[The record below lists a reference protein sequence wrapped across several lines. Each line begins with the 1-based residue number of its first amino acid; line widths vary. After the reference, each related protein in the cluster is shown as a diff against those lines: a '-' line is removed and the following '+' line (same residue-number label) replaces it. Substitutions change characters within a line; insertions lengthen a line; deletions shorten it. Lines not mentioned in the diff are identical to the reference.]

1 MISTQESI
9 IKARLSLQRA
19 LLGEVPPALRAVVF
33 SMKELTIAS
42 RFYFDGPIS
51 QEDDESVSCVETEVL
66 ADYDQE
72 YTIAVRCIRLDFP
85 LPIYDDGVWVYHRRE
100 KL

>member
-1 MISTQESI
+1 MTPKQESI

-19 LLGEVPPALRAVVF
+19 LLGEVSQTLRAVVF
-33 SMKELTIAS
+33 SMSGLILDG

-51 QEDDESVSCVETEVL
+51 QEDEESASCVESEVL

-72 YTIAVRCIRLDFP
+72 YMITMRCVRIDFP
-85 LPIYDDGVWVYHRRE
+85 SPINDDGVWVYKRRE
-100 KL
+100 NT